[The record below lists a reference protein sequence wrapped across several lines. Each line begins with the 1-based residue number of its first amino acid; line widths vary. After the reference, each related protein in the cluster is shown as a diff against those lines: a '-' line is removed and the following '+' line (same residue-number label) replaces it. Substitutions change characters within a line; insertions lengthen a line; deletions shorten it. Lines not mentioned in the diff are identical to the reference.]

1 MTVNVEAFM
10 HSLGKSYN
18 DVLDAELIPY
28 KTPPT
33 GFPGDPDLSLDM
45 AKEGVYLSFQRD
57 GRILKGIIFKIQND
71 KVKDWVFPNEL
82 PLGLKKEM
90 SRDWVHTTYGLPLRS
105 VEPKVIMRR
114 AVGRADL
121 YSVAGFTP
129 QLYMQIRYDL
139 TDNVQKVAF
148 IPASELR
155 W

>member
-1 MTVNVEAFM
+1 MTVNVEALI

-18 DVLDAELIPY
+18 ELLNAELIPY

-33 GFPGDPDLSLDM
+33 GFSGDPDLSLDM

-57 GRILKGIIFKIQND
+57 GRILKGIILRIQHD

-82 PLGLKKEM
+82 PLGLQKEM
-90 SRDWVHTTYGLPLRS
+90 SRDWVHTTYGPPLRS

-121 YSVAGFTP
+121 YSVAGFAP

-139 TDNVQKVAF
+139 TNNVQKVAL
-148 IPASELR
+148 IPQSELR